1 MTDTLALEAAASAFE
16 EQTAPATRVRG
27 YWQSVFYRLRH
38 DPVTL
43 VFAALV
49 LLIVLAAIFAALLA
63 PFDPYK
69 ESIAGRLKP
78 PGWRGHLLGTDELGR
93 DLLARLVYGG
103 RTSLVM
109 GFLPVLI
116 ATIVGGTLGVVAGY
130 AGGLINTALMRT
142 MDVFYAFPSVLLAV
156 AISGVLG
163 GGVRNGLLA
172 LTLVFVPPI
181 ARVSESITMHVSTQ
195 DFVDAARAT
204 GAYPHQILIGHV
216 LKNVVAP
223 ILVFSS
229 SLISISI
236 VIAAGL
242 SFLGL
247 GVAPPNPEWG
257 LMLST
262 LRPAIYVAPL
272 NAVLPGVMIFV
283 TSMCFNMMSD
293 GFRNAMDVKA

>member
-1 MTDTLALEAAASAFE
+1 MTDRALELAGPETPRAWVRRPASYWGGV
-16 EQTAPATRVRG
+16 ATRLARDPLTLICAAILLAIVLVVIFAPLLG
-27 YWQSVFYRLRH
+27 LDDPYQQSVVR
-38 DPVTL
+38 
-43 VFAALV
+43 
-49 LLIVLAAIFAALLA
+49 
-63 PFDPYK
+63 
-69 ESIAGRLKP
+69 RLKP
-78 PGWRGHLLGTDELGR
+78 PGTPGHLLGTDELGR

-116 ATIVGGTLGVVAGY
+116 ATLVGGTLGIVAGY
-130 AGGLINTALMRT
+130 AGGLINTAVMRT

-163 GGVRNGLLA
+163 GGVRNGLIA
-172 LTLVFVPPI
+172 LTLVFIPSI

-247 GVAPPNPEWG
+247 GVAPPIPEWG

-293 GFRNAMDVKA
+293 GFRNAMDVRA

>member
-1 MTDTLALEAAASAFE
+1 
-16 EQTAPATRVRG
+16 
-27 YWQSVFYRLRH
+27 
-38 DPVTL
+38 
-43 VFAALV
+43 
-49 LLIVLAAIFAALLA
+49 
-63 PFDPYK
+63 
-69 ESIAGRLKP
+69 
-78 PGWRGHLLGTDELGR
+78 
-93 DLLARLVYGG
+93 
-103 RTSLVM
+103 M

-116 ATIVGGTLGVVAGY
+116 ATLVGGTLGIVAGY
-130 AGGLINTALMRT
+130 AGGLVNTAVMRT

-172 LTLVFVPPI
+172 LTLVFIPSI

-204 GAYPHQILIGHV
+204 GAYPHQILVGHV

>member
-1 MTDTLALEAAASAFE
+1 VIF
-16 EQTAPATRVRG
+16 APLLGRADP
-27 YWQSVFYRLRH
+27 YQQSVVR
-38 DPVTL
+38 
-43 VFAALV
+43 
-49 LLIVLAAIFAALLA
+49 
-63 PFDPYK
+63 
-69 ESIAGRLKP
+69 RLKP
-78 PGWRGHLLGTDELGR
+78 PGVAGHLLGTDELGR

>member
-1 MTDTLALEAAASAFE
+1 MRDHALELPADGTPRASFRPPPRSYWGGVAA
-16 EQTAPATRVRG
+16 
-27 YWQSVFYRLRH
+27 RLAR

-43 VFAALV
+43 VCGAILIA
-49 LLIVLAAIFAALLA
+49 IVLAAIFA
-63 PFDPYK
+63 PFLGLDDPYK
-69 ESIAGRLKP
+69 QSVVRRLKP
-78 PGWRGHLLGTDELGR
+78 PGTEGYPLGTDELGR
-93 DLLARLVYGG
+93 DLLTRLIYGG
-103 RTSLVM
+103 RISLMM
-109 GFLPVLI
+109 GFVPVSI
-116 ATIVGGTLGVVAGY
+116 ATLVGGTLGILAGY
-130 AGGLINTALMRT
+130 AGGPVNTVIMRT

-163 GGVRNGLLA
+163 GGMLNGLIA
-172 LTLVFVPPI
+172 LTLIFVPSI
-181 ARVSESITMHVSTQ
+181 ARVSESITMQVRTQ

-216 LKNVVAP
+216 LKNVIAP
-223 ILVFSS
+223 ILVFAS

-247 GVAPPNPEWG
+247 GVAPPQPEWG

-262 LRPAIYVAPL
+262 LRQSIYVAPL
-272 NAVLPGVMIFV
+272 NAVLPGIMIFI
-283 TSMCFNMMSD
+283 TSMCFNLMSD